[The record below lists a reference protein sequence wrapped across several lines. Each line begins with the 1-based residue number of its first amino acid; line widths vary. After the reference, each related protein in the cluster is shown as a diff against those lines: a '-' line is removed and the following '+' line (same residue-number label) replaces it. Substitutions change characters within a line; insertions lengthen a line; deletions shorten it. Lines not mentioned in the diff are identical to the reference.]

1 MNKLL
6 IIFLTVECLI
16 WPDLSFGDEN
26 NEIQQVMYAYEQA
39 WSKHD
44 ANAVSAFYFEPAM
57 RVSKGG
63 PTVRPTLN
71 DQKLLFTGLL
81 QGLVDRGYERSD
93 WEHMDVHLLDAQ
105 TAIVSGITAR
115 YKTDGSLMERLG
127 VTYLLWKTPDG
138 WKIFMSATQSP
149 DRALKFQ

>member
-1 MNKLL
+1 MAYA
-6 IIFLTVECLI
+6 FLGCLI
-16 WPDLSFGDEN
+16 WANGASAGE
-26 NEIQQVMYAYEQA
+26 EATVEQVMRAYEQA

-44 ANAVSAFYFEPAM
+44 ANAVSAFYLEPAM

-81 QGLVDRGYERSD
+81 QGLVDRGYDRSD
-93 WEHMDVHLLDAQ
+93 WERLDVRLLDAQ
-105 TAIVSGITAR
+105 TAIVSGVTAR

-127 VTYLLWKTPDG
+127 VTYLLWRTPEG

-149 DRALKFQ
+149 DKALKFQ